1 MAGWC
6 CCMLPARRHLGSTT
20 VPVLAKHRST
30 SSTPH
35 VIRYVS
41 AHAPPYERTQRT
53 LVRSTVRR
61 TLLSRPFN
69 ASVMLSPSAEHTD
82 IGHHHPVWQWSSTRS
97 NGKPVPDRLSRG
109 TTVSHSDHTL
119 SVFTPVSLTDSQCV
133 HNVMPSTTL
142 FTLVTACLSHFH
154 DVSARIHIYSLQNNN
169 KIKPAIGNVSRGRG
183 CSRLVEMKMR
193 HHRIRKL
200 LYILHTFS
208 QASRLFSHIGY
219 LAFAADSTPRNV
231 SLPYLTFGVDATR
244 R

>member
-1 MAGWC
+1 MVGW
-6 CCMLPARRHLGSTT
+6 CCMLPARRHLGSSTT

-69 ASVMLSPSAEHTD
+69 ASVVLSPSAERTD
-82 IGHHHPVWQWSSTRS
+82 MGHHHPVWQWSSTRS

-119 SVFTPVSLTDSQCV
+119 SVSVHAGLT
-133 HNVMPSTTL
+133 H
-142 FTLVTACLSHFH
+142 
-154 DVSARIHIYSLQNNN
+154 
-169 KIKPAIGNVSRGRG
+169 
-183 CSRLVEMKMR
+183 
-193 HHRIRKL
+193 
-200 LYILHTFS
+200 
-208 QASRLFSHIGY
+208 
-219 LAFAADSTPRNV
+219 
-231 SLPYLTFGVDATR
+231 
-244 R
+244 